1 MKKTITPIVN
11 ATLLALLAAIAGCAS
26 TSERNMNAGERTV
39 VSDEVAELVEE
50 LGEVDIRFAENVYCE
65 RIRRVGT
72 HLVTRVCWD
81 SREAA
86 RQSRQAA
93 DRYHR
98 AMGIGTACSG
108 GACNREGLESIGA
121 GGQPVQLPALPN

>member
-1 MKKTITPIVN
+1 MNKRTQTVN
-11 ATLLALLAAIAGCAS
+11 TALLALLAAIAGCAS
-26 TSERNMNAGERTV
+26 TSERNMNAGERTL

-50 LGEVDIRFAENVYCE
+50 LGEVDVRFAENVYCE

-86 RQSRQAA
+86 RQSRQAS

-98 AMGIGTACSG
+98 SMGNGTGCTLGTCAGEARGPLG
-108 GACNREGLESIGA
+108 GAEGS
-121 GGQPVQLPALPN
+121 VRLPSLPN